1 MLCSFACSTKPEGA
15 ATSEQRWVH
24 DSVHVVLYLRC
35 LCLFCV
41 MPLVYVQYLQLWEG
55 CSAVNDSGCSSAGI
69 SVECLDL
76 TTSWHPPPS
85 ASYTCMLAG
94 CRVGKRFACTD

>member
-41 MPLVYVQYLQLWEG
+41 MPLVYVQYLQLWRVVQQ
-55 CSAVNDSGCSSAGI
+55 SMIQDVPVPAFRWNA
-69 SVECLDL
+69 L
-76 TTSWHPPPS
+76 T
-85 ASYTCMLAG
+85 
-94 CRVGKRFACTD
+94 